1 MWVLFCFV
9 LFLYVYYWFLYW
21 RFLLNDSI
29 CLWINSFYSIYAAIF
44 LAVRRFLI
52 FFYNQSC
59 VNQFSSR
66 QMKELKR
73 IISLW
78 VANNRFKPNSVLGLP
93 HCRQI
98 LYCLSHQGNP
108 RLLEWIAYL
117 FSRGSSQSRNWTQVS
132 PALHVDSLPAELPGK
147 SSKYCMYVNS
157 FTGHLDNPMLEVLVM
172 NLMSSLQMRPGE
184 EAGYLPLVKRRA
196 ERWAQA
202 SQGLSPTMLRLSD
215 DTTQENCEGWTP
227 RRHMGSLQLRGG
239 SGPSAFWLETTTDV
253 ASNRV
258 WHPE

>member
-1 MWVLFCFV
+1 MGFVLFCFV

-108 RLLEWIAYL
+108 ILSLNTDNLVSYLGAMLTKVWSSGSARSQEKVKVLLQW
-117 FSRGSSQSRNWTQVS
+117 F
-132 PALHVDSLPAELPGK
+132 
-147 SSKYCMYVNS
+147 
-157 FTGHLDNPMLEVLVM
+157 MLLLVCKK
-172 NLMSSLQMRPGE
+172 N
-184 EAGYLPLVKRRA
+184 
-196 ERWAQA
+196 
-202 SQGLSPTMLRLSD
+202 
-215 DTTQENCEGWTP
+215 
-227 RRHMGSLQLRGG
+227 
-239 SGPSAFWLETTTDV
+239 
-253 ASNRV
+253 
-258 WHPE
+258 